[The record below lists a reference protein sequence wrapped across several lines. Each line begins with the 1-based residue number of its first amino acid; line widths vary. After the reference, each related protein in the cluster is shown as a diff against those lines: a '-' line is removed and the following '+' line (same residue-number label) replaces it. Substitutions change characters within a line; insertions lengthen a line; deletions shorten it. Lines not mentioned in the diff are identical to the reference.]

1 MFIVFTSYFTNID
14 VIKQHRERQH
24 FSPWPCF
31 LKFPTGRER
40 WFGEDHISHHH
51 YHRSPKKATQGTKSA
66 GQEFWTINLFI
77 TTQVVSFQNAN
88 CFTAAFVFCLLFC
101 SNSVRLRRFVWS
113 SPVTIQDRS
122 GSRSRLSGLGQGY
135 ILFRKWEGE
144 RARER

>member
-14 VIKQHRERQH
+14 VIKQHRERLH
-24 FSPWPCF
+24 FSPWPCS
-31 LKFPTGRER
+31 LIFPTGRER

-88 CFTAAFVFCLLFC
+88 CFTAAFVFV
-101 SNSVRLRRFVWS
+101 SSFVQIPWDWD
-113 SPVTIQDRS
+113 V
-122 GSRSRLSGLGQGY
+122 LSGLRGDHSGPNWLELQGV
-135 ILFRKWEGE
+135 
-144 RARER
+144 RAGDCHGISIKYWTQVRPEKS